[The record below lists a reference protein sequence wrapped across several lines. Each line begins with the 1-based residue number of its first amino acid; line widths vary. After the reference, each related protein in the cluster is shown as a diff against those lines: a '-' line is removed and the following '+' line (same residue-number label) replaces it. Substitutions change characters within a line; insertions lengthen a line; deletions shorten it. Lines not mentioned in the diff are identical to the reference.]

1 MQDSALGVN
10 INGLNRRLNDVIDM
24 VRSLIAH
31 YSERFAKLIED
42 FEKDLASGTV
52 NVDDYYNDTK
62 ELMMDVTQDLG
73 YLAQVKNKEQVLKS
87 VLLILMEVLRQ
98 YGLLKPEEVE
108 ELKVELEN
116 VNDVNEL
123 LTAINGAYGM
133 LASLLHRVA
142 CEQEDTNVR
151 YSLVLL
157 AESLINFSLGAS
169 LPAIAYLLASLAI
182 AHGRKDIAT
191 ELTKKIGDDLEQMVS
206 FSCGV
211 VKAAKFLEE
220 RGIYLS
226 GEDTIIARYG
236 ENQ

>member
-1 MQDSALGVN
+1 
-10 INGLNRRLNDVIDM
+10 M

-73 YLAQVKNKEQVLKS
+73 YLAQVKNKEQVRKS

-116 VNDVNEL
+116 VNDINEL
-123 LTAINGAYGM
+123 LTAIGGAYGM

-142 CEQEDTNVR
+142 CEQENTNVR

>member
-116 VNDVNEL
+116 VNDINEL

-142 CEQEDTNVR
+142 CEQENTNVR

-226 GEDTIIARYG
+226 GEDTLIARYG